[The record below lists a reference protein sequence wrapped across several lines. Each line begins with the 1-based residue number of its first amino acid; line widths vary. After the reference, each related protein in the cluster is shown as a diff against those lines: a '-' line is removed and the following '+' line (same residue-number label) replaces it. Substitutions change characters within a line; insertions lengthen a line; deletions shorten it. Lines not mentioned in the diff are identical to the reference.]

1 MSFIK
6 NQKYS
11 NHTDYELVM
20 AYKASFDLEV
30 LSALYLRYTDLVY
43 GVCLKYLEDS
53 DLAKDAVMN
62 IYEELVS
69 KLQKYEV
76 SYFKSW
82 LYQLAKNHCLMQIRR
97 DKKFR
102 KADVDISIVQNEEI
116 VHLNGSFTNEDTFK
130 HMQFCLDNLGMEQKR
145 TVELFYL
152 KNKCYNEIVEIT
164 GIEWKKV
171 RSLIQNGRRNLKIC
185 MDKQMQ
191 LS

>member
-1 MSFIK
+1 
-6 NQKYS
+6 
-11 NHTDYELVM
+11 M
-20 AYKASFDLEV
+20 AYKSSFDLEV

-97 DKKFR
+97 DKN
-102 KADVDISIVQNEEI
+102 SE
-116 VHLNGSFTNEDTFK
+116 
-130 HMQFCLDNLGMEQKR
+130 
-145 TVELFYL
+145 
-152 KNKCYNEIVEIT
+152 
-164 GIEWKKV
+164 
-171 RSLIQNGRRNLKIC
+171 
-185 MDKQMQ
+185 KQMWIFQ
-191 LS
+191 LCKMKKLCI

>member
-1 MSFIK
+1 MPFIK
-6 NQKYS
+6 SKKYS
-11 NHTDYELVM
+11 NQTDEELVS
-20 AYKASFDLEV
+20 AYKTSSDLEL

-43 GVCLKYLEDS
+43 GVCLKYLEDTE
-53 DLAKDAVMN
+53 LAKDAVMN

-69 KLQKYEV
+69 KLIKYEV

-102 KADVDISIVQNEEI
+102 KADVDISIMQNEEI
-116 VHLNGSFTNEDTFK
+116 VHLNGEFTNEDTFK
-130 HMQFCLDNLGMEQKR
+130 YMQFCLDNLGMDQKR

-152 KNKCYNEIVEIT
+152 NNKCYNEIVEIT
-164 GIEWKKV
+164 GIEWKQV
-171 RSLIQNGRRNLKIC
+171 RSLIQNGRRNLKNC